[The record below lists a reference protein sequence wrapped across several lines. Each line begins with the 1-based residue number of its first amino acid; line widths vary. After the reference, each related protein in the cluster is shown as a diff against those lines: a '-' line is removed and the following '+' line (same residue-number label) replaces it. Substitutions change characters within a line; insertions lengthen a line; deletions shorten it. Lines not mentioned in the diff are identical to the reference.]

1 MDKFEYKIRAEE
13 INALIAE
20 GKFAEA
26 VQIADTIDW
35 RRVKSVMMLCKISDL
50 YKINRRYPESRDI
63 LLLAYEKHPTSR
75 LIVYSLCEL
84 SIKMEESVQAIEYY
98 KEFVQIAP
106 KDTGRYILQYRLYEA
121 QDVSLEERI
130 AVLEEFK
137 KRDYREKWAYE
148 LAYLYHRIGL
158 TTKCVEECDEM
169 FLWFGEGKYVVKALE
184 LKKLHEP
191 LNEDQQDK
199 YDLWIQARETA
210 GELYE
215 EEEVEQNY
223 TNDSSEDEYASSGN
237 GFTGYIEEQEEV
249 NDSTEAAE
257 MPTTELPEV
266 KTVDVGQYNTINLQ
280 MALAESMKEILS
292 EEEDAQE
299 APEEFYGQ
307 EYPAEEIIYEDGY
320 GEAQEEEESD
330 LTEEAMDAEEAENEP
345 AVYEDPASV
354 SAELYEEPEEQDGY
368 EESEEP
374 GMVYEEPETE
384 AMAAPVTE
392 EEEPEET
399 VVLPKGVEEEEA
411 DAAAESADDPLM
423 KETIRLP
430 DPRDV
435 ERRLQKVAA
444 AKTTEKRQAAEQ
456 PKPKSRKPVMD
467 TDNLQEIS
475 AQTVQENTPSFDAQ
489 QILEQ
494 MKAEARKQAEAVE
507 AERVPGARTGV
518 LTPLNTKPSK
528 YDSILS
534 QEYDGQ
540 ISLVM
545 PETERIEKQIT
556 GQLSIEDIMAEW
568 EEMKKTN
575 EQKRMEDVRQRI
587 LQHTGDLFA
596 NFDEAT
602 KNGLLEELER
612 AFVAAI
618 MKESGKTPSVK
629 KTGQSISTVT
639 RKKPDLVVKSAAKEE
654 LLKEAEIDEADVPEE
669 AEELVPEE
677 SETAEEIIEE
687 DIESEAE
694 EQSEN
699 DAVREREL
707 TEEERELFGEFIHHR
722 KSERQLVQTLDN
734 MSLAPYT
741 GNVLITGEEEDTAL
755 ALAKALIREMQLNDS
770 NFSGKVAK
778 ISSAVLNKRDVEETF
793 GKLNNGALII
803 EKASRLKPATTADMA
818 KTLDRDNM
826 GLLVLMIDQKQSMNE
841 FLEENAAVKEHF
853 NLRVDIEALDDEALV
868 AYARQYAEEL
878 EYSIDEFGILAL
890 HTRIADRQTSDHEVN
905 LAEVRELVDEA
916 IYHANKK
923 TPGHFMDILLAKRY
937 DEDDMI
943 ILREKDFMHY

>member
-639 RKKPDLVVKSAAKEE
+639 RKKPDFVVKSAAKEE

>member
-1 MDKFEYKIRAEE
+1 
-13 INALIAE
+13 
-20 GKFAEA
+20 
-26 VQIADTIDW
+26 
-35 RRVKSVMMLCKISDL
+35 
-50 YKINRRYPESRDI
+50 
-63 LLLAYEKHPTSR
+63 
-75 LIVYSLCEL
+75 
-84 SIKMEESVQAIEYY
+84 
-98 KEFVQIAP
+98 
-106 KDTGRYILQYRLYEA
+106 
-121 QDVSLEERI
+121 
-130 AVLEEFK
+130 
-137 KRDYREKWAYE
+137 
-148 LAYLYHRIGL
+148 
-158 TTKCVEECDEM
+158 
-169 FLWFGEGKYVVKALE
+169 
-184 LKKLHEP
+184 
-191 LNEDQQDK
+191 
-199 YDLWIQARETA
+199 
-210 GELYE
+210 
-215 EEEVEQNY
+215 
-223 TNDSSEDEYASSGN
+223 
-237 GFTGYIEEQEEV
+237 
-249 NDSTEAAE
+249 
-257 MPTTELPEV
+257 
-266 KTVDVGQYNTINLQ
+266 
-280 MALAESMKEILS
+280 MKEILS

-330 LTEEAMDAEEAENEP
+330 LTEEPD
-345 AVYEDPASV
+345 VY
-354 SAELYEEPEEQDGY
+354 
-368 EESEEP
+368 EEP
-374 GMVYEEPETE
+374 GMIDEEPETE
-384 AMAAPVTE
+384 VMAAPVIE

-399 VVLPKGVEEEEA
+399 VVLPEGVEEEDA

-444 AKTTEKRQAAEQ
+444 AKVPEKRQAAEQ

-677 SETAEEIIEE
+677 LETAEEIIEE

-741 GNVLITGEEEDTAL
+741 GNVLITWEEEDTAL

>member
-237 GFTGYIEEQEEV
+237 GFTGYTEEQEEV

-330 LTEEAMDAEEAENEP
+330 LTEEPD
-345 AVYEDPASV
+345 VY
-354 SAELYEEPEEQDGY
+354 
-368 EESEEP
+368 EEP
-374 GMVYEEPETE
+374 GMIDEEPETE
-384 AMAAPVTE
+384 VMAAPVIE

-399 VVLPKGVEEEEA
+399 VVLPEGVEEEDA

-444 AKTTEKRQAAEQ
+444 AKVPEKRQAAEQ

-629 KTGQSISTVT
+629 KAGQSNSTVT
-639 RKKPDLVVKSAAKEE
+639 RKKPDLVVKSAAEEE
-654 LLKEAEIDEADVPEE
+654 LLKEAEIDETDVPEE

-694 EQSEN
+694 EQPEN

-755 ALAKALIREMQLNDS
+755 ALAKALVREMQLNDS

-826 GLLVLMIDQKQSMNE
+826 GLLVLMIDQKQRMNE
-841 FLEENAAVKEHF
+841 FLEEHAAVKEHF

>member
-1 MDKFEYKIRAEE
+1 
-13 INALIAE
+13 
-20 GKFAEA
+20 
-26 VQIADTIDW
+26 
-35 RRVKSVMMLCKISDL
+35 
-50 YKINRRYPESRDI
+50 
-63 LLLAYEKHPTSR
+63 
-75 LIVYSLCEL
+75 
-84 SIKMEESVQAIEYY
+84 
-98 KEFVQIAP
+98 
-106 KDTGRYILQYRLYEA
+106 
-121 QDVSLEERI
+121 
-130 AVLEEFK
+130 
-137 KRDYREKWAYE
+137 
-148 LAYLYHRIGL
+148 
-158 TTKCVEECDEM
+158 
-169 FLWFGEGKYVVKALE
+169 
-184 LKKLHEP
+184 
-191 LNEDQQDK
+191 
-199 YDLWIQARETA
+199 
-210 GELYE
+210 
-215 EEEVEQNY
+215 
-223 TNDSSEDEYASSGN
+223 
-237 GFTGYIEEQEEV
+237 
-249 NDSTEAAE
+249 
-257 MPTTELPEV
+257 
-266 KTVDVGQYNTINLQ
+266 
-280 MALAESMKEILS
+280 MKEILS

-639 RKKPDLVVKSAAKEE
+639 RKKPDFVVKSAAKEE